1 MNGYIDK
8 PAGDKWLTLAEV
20 QQQTGA
26 SRTTIYH
33 WRTERGLRWV
43 KIGGFVRV
51 RQSDLD
57 DFLAGHRQ

>member
-1 MNGYIDK
+1 MDGYIDK

-20 QQQTGA
+20 QQQTGG
-26 SRTTIYH
+26 SRTTIH
-33 WRTERGLRWV
+33 RWRTERGLRWV